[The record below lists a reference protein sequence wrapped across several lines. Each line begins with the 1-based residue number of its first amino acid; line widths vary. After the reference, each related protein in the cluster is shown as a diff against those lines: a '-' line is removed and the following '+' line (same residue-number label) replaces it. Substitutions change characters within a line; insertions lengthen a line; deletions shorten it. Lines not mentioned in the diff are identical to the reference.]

1 MNMRA
6 ARVASVVSVV
16 SVKDGNFRG
25 GQRVFSTRGSI
36 CLSLSLLHSPC
47 ADASGGVSLLLSP
60 LDLRRMCD
68 LSVVIDE

>member
-6 ARVASVVSVV
+6 ARVASVV

-36 CLSLSLLHSPC
+36 CLSLSSLHSPC